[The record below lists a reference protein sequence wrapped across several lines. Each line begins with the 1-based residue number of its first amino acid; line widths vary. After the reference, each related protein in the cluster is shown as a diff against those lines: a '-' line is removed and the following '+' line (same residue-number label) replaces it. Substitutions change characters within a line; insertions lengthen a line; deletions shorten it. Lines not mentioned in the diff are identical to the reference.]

1 MKNFIPTISGILLML
16 CGLSIGYSQK
26 QNALKP
32 RFQQQITGDVTLIAN
47 NITNR
52 VDYSNTA
59 NVPYYNHTSAA
70 LLNDDFHM
78 EYIDVDQDESTF
90 SSSSA
95 ELFLDSSANRR
106 VVYAG
111 LYWTG
116 TYKYNSGEEVKE
128 GKFAAVDANR
138 QAVNTVK
145 LKLPNQSEYTSV
157 TGTVIFDGLNA
168 ADYKDCAPYVAYA
181 DITDQ
186 VNQLSHP
193 SGVYTLADIR
203 ATQGTLPG
211 GVAAGWQ
218 IFIVYEDATKSK
230 KHITTYDGFADIAL
244 SSVSMN
250 FSGFQTVAQGQVTA
264 RVAVAAL
271 DGDFK
276 VSGDKVLIKTPKNK
290 EYIPVF
296 NKLRKPDNFF
306 NSSITV
312 DNKHA
317 VNRFPDSKNTLGFDA
332 CLTAIS
338 NENNT
343 IIANNASEATLK
355 VESSSDKCF
364 LFFAALIVD
373 ESIANPIVKK
383 EITVAKAEILEQ
395 YDIKKVQIVK
405 EMYADLFQTTS
416 SKNLANKVQTFA
428 NKKSESNKPQL
439 AIQTLNITN
448 QEKGYYVVANAFT
461 VADNARQFSTILG
474 LKDVMSKSFV
484 NKINNYTYVYLARFD
499 QLEDAVGFYAS
510 KAENTYTD
518 PLYIISVNNQMTGI
532 TDAD

>member
-1 MKNFIPTISGILLML
+1 
-16 CGLSIGYSQK
+16 
-26 QNALKP
+26 
-32 RFQQQITGDVTLIAN
+32 
-47 NITNR
+47 
-52 VDYSNTA
+52 
-59 NVPYYNHTSAA
+59 
-70 LLNDDFHM
+70 
-78 EYIDVDQDESTF
+78 
-90 SSSSA
+90 
-95 ELFLDSSANRR
+95 
-106 VVYAG
+106 
-111 LYWTG
+111 
-116 TYKYNSGEEVKE
+116 
-128 GKFAAVDANR
+128 
-138 QAVNTVK
+138 
-145 LKLPNQSEYTSV
+145 
-157 TGTVIFDGLNA
+157 
-168 ADYKDCAPYVAYA
+168 
-181 DITDQ
+181 
-186 VNQLSHP
+186 
-193 SGVYTLADIR
+193 
-203 ATQGTLPG
+203 
-211 GVAAGWQ
+211 
-218 IFIVYEDATKSK
+218 
-230 KHITTYDGFADIAL
+230 
-244 SSVSMN
+244 
-250 FSGFQTVAQGQVTA
+250 
-264 RVAVAAL
+264 
-271 DGDFK
+271 
-276 VSGDKVLIKTPKNK
+276 
-290 EYIPVF
+290 
-296 NKLRKPDNFF
+296 
-306 NSSITV
+306 
-312 DNKHA
+312 
-317 VNRFPDSKNTLGFDA
+317 LGFDA